1 MVFLKEIK
9 VLKNSYPSNVL
20 KIGTTILC
28 KDVNIFVGDQGVGKS
43 ALLNMLLNKHDDLQ
57 MELSQTVVK
66 EGVDVFYFDTEKDN
80 PRIKDPQLYTNAYG
94 KDKGIGYKNAMMS
107 RFVSHGELLKSFVIQ
122 PLLKVH
128 NSVILLDEPESG
140 LSIKNQYE
148 LIKAISIAV
157 QNGCQI
163 FIATHSAILI
173 NAFDV
178 YSLDH
183 YELQSG
189 RYYLQE
195 VEQNYFD
202 L

>member
-28 KDVNIFVGDQGVGKS
+28 KDVNIIVGDQGVGKS

-57 MELSQTVVK
+57 MELSPKVV
-66 EGVDVFYFDTEKDN
+66 EEVVDVFYFDTEKDN
-80 PRIKDPQLYTNAYG
+80 PRIKDPHLYSNAYG
-94 KDKGIGYKNAMMS
+94 KNKGIGYKNAVMS
-107 RFVSHGELLKSFVIQ
+107 RFVSHGELLESFVIK
-122 PLLKVH
+122 PLLKAH
-128 NSVILLDEPESG
+128 DSIILLDEPEAG
-140 LSIKNQYE
+140 LSIKNQHE
-148 LIKAISIAV
+148 LIKAMCIAV
-157 QNGCQI
+157 QNGCQL

-189 RYYLQE
+189 AYYLQQI
-195 VEQNYFD
+195 EQNY
-202 L
+202 LAL